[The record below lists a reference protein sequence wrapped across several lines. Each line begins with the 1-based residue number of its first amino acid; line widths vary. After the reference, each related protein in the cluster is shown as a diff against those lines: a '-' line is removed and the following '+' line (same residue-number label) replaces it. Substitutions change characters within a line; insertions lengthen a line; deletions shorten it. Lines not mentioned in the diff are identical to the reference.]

1 MFLSLKTKKE
11 KELYKSSLAM
21 LGKQITETISKG
33 TWTNASGLKR
43 PINNIVVNGMG
54 GSNLGAHIIVSLLQ
68 KELKLPIAIDP
79 GYDVAGYV
87 GKNTAYIVSSY
98 SGTTEEPLVAYTK
111 AKQRGALVIALTA
124 IGENTLSEKARKDR
138 LPLFQFPI
146 SANPSNQPRLGVG
159 AALSGL
165 MTVLVALN
173 ALPKSSIKELSLAA
187 KKLAKNSKILASSQN
202 PARALAKRMKGKTI
216 AIVSGPL
223 FSGNAQTLRNQ
234 FNESAKQSSFFLTVS
249 DMNHHALEGLSF
261 PKSNRKRL
269 SALFIESTLDDQKI
283 QKRINLSQEIFR
295 KNRVSVV
302 TYKLQGKTK
311 LEQGLEL
318 LQFGGYLS
326 YYISII
332 NHVDPSKIPFVDWFK
347 KKLSN

>member
-1 MFLSLKTKKE
+1 
-11 KELYKSSLAM
+11 M

-43 PINNIVVNGMG
+43 PITNIVVNGMG
-54 GSNLGAHIIVSLLQ
+54 GSNLGAHIITSLLQ
-68 KELKLPIAIDP
+68 KELKIPVAIDP
-79 GYDVAGYV
+79 GYEIAGYV

-98 SGTTEEPLVAYTK
+98 SGTTEEPLVAYAK

-124 IGENTLSEKARKDR
+124 IGENTLAVKAHKDR

-146 SANPSNQPRLGVG
+146 TANLSNQPRLGVG
-159 AALSGL
+159 AALCGL
-165 MTVLVALN
+165 MNVLVALN
-173 ALPKSSIKELSLAA
+173 AIPKSSLKELSTAA

-202 PARALAKRMKGKTI
+202 PARVLAKRMKGKTI

-223 FSGNAQTLRNQ
+223 FAGNAQTLRNQ

-269 SALFIESTLDDQKI
+269 IALFIESNLDDQKI

-295 KNRVSVV
+295 QNRVSVV
-302 TYKLQGKTK
+302 KYQLSAKTK
-311 LEQGLEL
+311 IEQGLEL

-326 YYISII
+326 YYVSII